1 MKEQLEWM
9 LDVVEVDG
17 QSIKMNESWERTIL
31 NTDNFYL
38 RLYIGEDKPENV
50 IYQVRR
56 TFRDI
61 DEPNEYER
69 NKNKENAI
77 RQIYE
82 NVFIKLMTI
91 GLKQLIT
98 NHKQQQQ

>member
-17 QSIKMNESWERTIL
+17 QHVRMSEYWERTIL
-31 NTDNFYL
+31 NMDTFYL

-69 NKNKENAI
+69 NQNKENAI

-82 NVFIKLMTI
+82 NVFIMLMRI